1 MVTRQLLYLHEDKG
15 LGFAFISVTD
25 PGGLFFSIM
34 IDEDIRDSMHSANP
48 KVYEAKRIMRN
59 RSYEAERVTELNIME
74 SEMGLSSARAAQLLE
89 EYGDHNYQPA

>member
-15 LGFAFISVTD
+15 LDFAFISVAD
-25 PGGLFFSIM
+25 PGGLSFPIM

-48 KVYEAKRIMRN
+48 KAYEAKKIMRN
-59 RSYEAERVTELNIME
+59 RSFEAERVTELNIME

-89 EYGDHNYQPA
+89 TFGDHNY